1 MKSII
6 RLSFLAVVVSVVA
19 AGSASA
25 DDQRLQDRQAR
36 SDAQPSRTTTVAVYA
51 NNRGTGRHEVR
62 AHQQTEDRF
71 ELRSTAHGQV
81 YGAYATGR

>member
-1 MKSII
+1 MKY
-6 RLSFLAVVVSVVA
+6 LKLTFLAVVASVVA

-51 NNRGTGRHEVR
+51 NDRGVGRHEAR
-62 AHQQTEDRF
+62 ANQQTKDRF
-71 ELRSTAHGQV
+71 ELRSTSHGQV